1 MTRIEILKEQ
11 VTKLQAEYEKDM
23 CTIKDSITKV
33 ANELFPMIDL
43 KNSIFTDDVIC
54 RMIYNQVKKQYGGIM
69 NRPGATYKKIKTLKT
84 IIRVLE
90 SKQEGNI
97 TVNLDYY
104 NNTTYQKAKAIENCI
119 TTLYLSKEKFSI
131 YAAGITD
138 YTNKLVWA
146 EREKLKL

>member
-1 MTRIEILKEQ
+1 MTRIEMLKEQ

-23 CTIKDSITKV
+23 CTIKESITKV

-54 RMIYNQVKKQYGGIM
+54 RMIYNQVKKQYSGIM
-69 NRPGATYKKIKTLKT
+69 NRPAATYKQIKTLKT

-97 TVNLDYY
+97 RVNLDYY
-104 NNTTYQKAKAIENCI
+104 NSTTYEKAKAIEYCI
-119 TTLYLSKEKFSI
+119 TTIYLSKEKFSI

-138 YTNKLVWA
+138 YTNKLIWA

>member
-1 MTRIEILKEQ
+1 MTRIEELKEQ
-11 VTKLQAEYEKDM
+11 VNKLQAEYEKDM

-33 ANELFPMIDL
+33 ANEIFPMIDL

-69 NRPGATYKKIKTLKT
+69 NRPSVPYKRIKKLKT

-90 SKQEGNI
+90 SKREGNI

-104 NNTTYQKAKAIENCI
+104 NSTTYQKAKAIENCI
-119 TTLYLSKEKFSI
+119 TTLYLGKEKFSI
-131 YAAGITD
+131 YTAGITD
-138 YTNKLVWA
+138 YTNKLIWA
-146 EREKLKL
+146 ERERLEL

>member
-33 ANELFPMIDL
+33 ANEICPMIDL

-54 RMIYNQVKKQYGGIM
+54 RMIYNQVKKQYGGII
-69 NRPGATYKKIKTLKT
+69 NRPAAAYKKIKTLKT

-119 TTLYLSKEKFSI
+119 TILYLSKEEFSI

>member
-1 MTRIEILKEQ
+1 
-11 VTKLQAEYEKDM
+11 
-23 CTIKDSITKV
+23 
-33 ANELFPMIDL
+33 
-43 KNSIFTDDVIC
+43 
-54 RMIYNQVKKQYGGIM
+54 M
-69 NRPGATYKKIKTLKT
+69 NRPGAAYKKIKTLKT

-119 TTLYLSKEKFSI
+119 TTIYLSKEKFSI

-138 YTNKLVWA
+138 YTNKLIWA
-146 EREKLKL
+146 ERERLEL

>member
-1 MTRIEILKEQ
+1 MTRLEILKEQ

-23 CTIKDSITKV
+23 CTIKESITKV
-33 ANELFPMIDL
+33 ANELLPMIDL

-69 NRPGATYKKIKTLKT
+69 NRPGAAYKQIKKLKT

-97 TVNLDYY
+97 TVNLNYY
-104 NNTTYQKAKAIENCI
+104 NSTTYQKAKAIENCI
-119 TTLYLSKEKFSI
+119 TTIYLSKEKFSI
-131 YAAGITD
+131 YAVGITD
-138 YTNKLVWA
+138 YTNKLIWA
-146 EREKLKL
+146 EREKLEL